1 MRTSVKRRAGFTL
14 VELVVV
20 IMIIGILAAIAAPKI
35 FNASQSANDN
45 AARANL
51 RIIRDAIDTYAANN
65 NGALPGQGGNLPG
78 DLAPYLRNGIF
89 PNCPVGV
96 SGSTAGKNS
105 VEIVTGTGG
114 TMPTADNTTAWMYD
128 KAQGFF
134 IINYSSNSNGGNGP
148 PYSSF

>member
-1 MRTSVKRRAGFTL
+1 MHTSVKRRAGFTL

-65 NGALPGQGGNLPG
+65 NGALPGQGGNLAG

-96 SGSTAGKNS
+96 AGTTAGKNS
-105 VEIVTGTGG
+105 VEIVTGTG
-114 TMPTADNTTAWMYD
+114 TMPTADNSTAWMYD
-128 KAQGFF
+128 KAYGFF
-134 IINYSSNSNGGNGP
+134 IINYSSNSANGNGP

>member
-1 MRTSVKRRAGFTL
+1 MRTPGRRRAAFTL

-20 IMIIGILAAIAAPKI
+20 IMIIGILAAIAAPKV
-35 FNASQSANDN
+35 FNASKTATDN

-65 NGALPGQGGNLPG
+65 GGSLPGQGGSLPT

-89 PNCPVGV
+89 PSCPVGSSTTVNTNSVEYV
-96 SGSTAGKNS
+96 SGS
-105 VEIVTGTGG
+105 GG
-114 TMPTADNTTAWMYD
+114 TMPTADGTTAWMYD

-134 IINYSSNSNGGNGP
+134 IINYSANSASGSGA

>member
-20 IMIIGILAAIAAPKI
+20 IMIIGILAAIAAPKV
-35 FNASQSANDN
+35 FNASKTATDN

-65 NGALPGQGGNLPG
+65 GGALPGQSGSLPT
-78 DLAPYLRNGIF
+78 DLQPYLRNGVF
-89 PNCPVGV
+89 PTCPVG
-96 SGSTAGKNS
+96 SSTTVNTNT
-105 VEIVTGTGG
+105 VEYLSAG
-114 TMPTADNTTAWMYD
+114 TMPTADNTTAWAYD
-128 KAQGFF
+128 KVAGYF
-134 IINYSSNSNGGNGP
+134 IINDSANSNNGSGP